1 MSSGITN
8 ELPLAVTATRHWVTR
23 ASAMVAVM
31 LGMVSGVD
39 RVMLIAD
46 FEEDEDG

>member
-1 MSSGITN
+1 
-8 ELPLAVTATRHWVTR
+8 
-23 ASAMVAVM
+23 MVAVM

-46 FEEDEDG
+46 FEEDEDGQKE